1 MRQSARKSI
10 TTLGFV
16 LLTGSFGAAFSQA
29 PATAPASAPGAM
41 QIKPDAPDRYVVVP
55 GDTLWSIS
63 ERYTDAPTRWPELWG
78 LNRDEIRNP
87 HRIYPGNVIVL
98 DRSRGT
104 VSVAETQKLSPRVR
118 SDGSQ
123 QGAVPAIP
131 GNVIEPFLARP
142 LVIEEDGL
150 DQSPKI
156 IAAQDNRVILGA
168 GNRAVVSGIGTA
180 KEQVWHVYQRGKALI
195 DPDTQR
201 RLGFEAMFLGTA
213 RVVSAGEPATVEI
226 ITAVKEISKGDRLV
240 PAGAPQPVT
249 YLPRAPRPGLE
260 GRIISV
266 YGSIDRVGEAG
277 AQSVL
282 ALNRGKADG
291 LEPGHV
297 LAIFRAGGEAI
308 VDRPSRD
315 APGKTVKLP
324 EERYGLVYVFR
335 VFDRVSYALV
345 MRVTKPVNAQDI
357 LRTP

>member
-1 MRQSARKSI
+1 MRQSVRKSI

-16 LLTGSFGAAFSQA
+16 LLTGCFGTALAQS
-29 PATAPASAPGAM
+29 PATGSTSGSGLM
-41 QIKPDAPDRYVVVP
+41 QLKPDAPDRYVVVP

-78 LNRDEIRNP
+78 LNRDEVRNP

-104 VSVAETQKLSPRVR
+104 LTVMETQKLSPRVR
-118 SDGSQ
+118 SDASQ
-123 QGAVPAIP
+123 QAAVPAIP

-150 DQSPKI
+150 DQAPRI

-168 GNRAVVSGIGTA
+168 GNRAVVSGLGGN
-180 KEQVWHVYQRGKALI
+180 KEQVWHVYQRGKPLV

-213 RVVSAGEPATVEI
+213 RFVSGGEPATVEI
-226 ITAVKEISKGDRLV
+226 ITAVKEISKGDRLIA
-240 PAGAPQPVT
+240 AGAPQPVT
-249 YLPRAPRPGLE
+249 YLPRAPRAGLE

-297 LAIFRAGGEAI
+297 LAIFRVGGEAI
-308 VDRPSRD
+308 VERPARD
-315 APGKTVKLP
+315 APAKTVRLP

-335 VFDRVSYALV
+335 VFERVSYALV

-357 LRTP
+357 LRAP